1 MDPTTSKPDTHR
13 SPTRRVQMTRAF
25 ENHSARV
32 SRDEEI
38 THGART
44 PFVERDPHP
53 ACACIED
60 VLDAFHLIYQP
71 VG

>member
-1 MDPTTSKPDTHR
+1 VAVVR
-13 SPTRRVQMTRAF
+13 SLALTLPQAG
-25 ENHSARV
+25 ESARV

-44 PFVERDPHP
+44 PFVERDPHA